1 MSKPAFTPEAAQQL
15 RNKID
20 EIRASNL
27 AAIGF
32 IDSIYTL
39 IDLTEHASADA
50 NLTPASITRLLAPL
64 VERVEQ
70 QCNWIAVV
78 SDQLDASL
86 PATHPV
92 TV

>member
-1 MSKPAFTPEAAQQL
+1 MSTPVFTPAAAAQQL
-15 RNKID
+15 RAKID

-32 IDSIYTL
+32 INSIYTL
-39 IDLTEHASADA
+39 IELTEHASADA
-50 NLTPASITRLLAPL
+50 NFTPANITRLLAPL

-78 SDQLDASL
+78 TDQFEAVL
-86 PATHPV
+86 PAA
-92 TV
+92 